1 MPKIGCSSLTINGH
15 LNNTNL
21 KNKDLIDIP
30 NQKTLVN
37 HVRIGTFMPVEPKEI
52 FKSMKH
58 IKDTSKVKESLIVTK
73 EDKLIH
79 EKTSPKPELILNNDI
94 YEKEKS
100 TFCDKN
106 SKKLTLNTVM
116 RTDNINNT
124 SVFPVK

>member
-1 MPKIGCSSLTINGH
+1 MQKIGCSSLTINGH
-15 LNNTNL
+15 LNNSNS
-21 KNKDLIDIP
+21 KNKDLMDIP

-37 HVRIGTFMPVEPKEI
+37 HVQIGTFMPVESKEI

-58 IKDTSKVKESLIVTK
+58 VKDTSKIKESSMITK

-79 EKTSPKPELILNNDI
+79 EQTSPKPVILNSDI

-100 TFCDKN
+100 KLSDKN
-106 SKKLTLNTVM
+106 RKTLTLNTRK

-124 SVFPVK
+124 SVFPVR